1 MTYIEQ
7 LNKGGGLTK
16 TLCLLPNPNL
26 LVHDKLLFK
35 LTKLY

>member
-7 LNKGGGLTK
+7 LNKGGGVIK

-35 LTKLY
+35 STILC